1 MPLLCRSHATFRAAA
16 AGALFPLLGLGCSD
30 ALGPS
35 ACLSGMSVVVGTGT
49 QPTFDWR
56 PACGVNGLT
65 VRAVENPNEAIWGL
79 GSPSTSNTVR
89 PPIQYG
95 KIPSG
100 ASGTEPAPA
109 LVAGSTYRLTLYVW
123 LENPVP
129 PSQRQVLDSVDF
141 VP

>member
-1 MPLLCRSHATFRAAA
+1 MPALCRFHATFRAAA
-16 AGALFPLLGLGCSD
+16 AGALFPLLGMDCGD

-35 ACLSGMSVVVGTGT
+35 ACLSGMSFVIGTGS
-49 QPTFDWR
+49 QPTFNWQ

-65 VRAVENPNEAIWGL
+65 VRAVENPDEAIWGL
-79 GSPSTSNTVR
+79 GSPSTSNAVR

-100 ASGTEPAPA
+100 LSGTATAPA
-109 LVAGSTYRLTLYVW
+109 LVTGSAYRLTLYVW
-123 LENPVP
+123 LESPVP

>member
-1 MPLLCRSHATFRAAA
+1 MPLLCRFHATRRATA

-30 ALGPS
+30 TLGPS
-35 ACLSGMSVVVGTGT
+35 ACLSGVSVVVSTGT

-65 VRAVENPNEAIWGL
+65 VRAVENPDETIWGV

-109 LVAGSTYRLTLYVW
+109 LVTGSTYRLTLYVW
-123 LENPVP
+123 LESPVP

>member
-1 MPLLCRSHATFRAAA
+1 MPVLCPFLATFRAAA

-35 ACLSGMSVVVGTGT
+35 ACLSGMSFVVGAGT
-49 QPTFDWR
+49 QPTFDWH

-65 VRAVENPNEAIWGL
+65 VRAVENPGGAIWGL
-79 GSPSTSNTVR
+79 GSPSTSNAVR
-89 PPIQYG
+89 PPLQYG
-95 KIPSG
+95 TIPSG

-109 LVAGSTYRLTLYVW
+109 LVPGSTYRLTLYVW
-123 LENPVP
+123 LENPIQ
-129 PSQRQVLDSVDF
+129 PSRQVLDSVDF

>member
-1 MPLLCRSHATFRAAA
+1 MPVLCRFHATFRAAA

-30 ALGPS
+30 TLGPS
-35 ACLSGMSVVVGTGT
+35 ACLSGMSFVVGAGT
-49 QPTFDWR
+49 QPTFDWH

-65 VRAVENPNEAIWGL
+65 VRAVENPGEAIWGL
-79 GSPSTSNTVR
+79 GSPSTSNAVR

-109 LVAGSTYRLTLYVW
+109 LVPGSTYRLTLYVW

-129 PSQRQVLDSVDF
+129 PSRRQVLDSVDF